1 MDASGNLELAM
12 IELFGILI
20 RGDGDDGG
28 EVLRVPWILFS
39 VMRWL

>member
-28 EVLRVPWILFS
+28 EVFPWILFS